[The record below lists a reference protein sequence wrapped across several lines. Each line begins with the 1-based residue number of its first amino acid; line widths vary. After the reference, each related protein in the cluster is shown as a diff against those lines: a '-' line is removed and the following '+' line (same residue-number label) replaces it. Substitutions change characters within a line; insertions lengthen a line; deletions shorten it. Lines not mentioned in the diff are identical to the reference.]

1 MMMHSAAGYVLSGTT
16 AIRDTRGGVGRP
28 RVPSAD
34 ASVVGAASAA
44 KDVSAAAAAAKR
56 PAAAAAAD
64 DIDDAAAAA
73 AADTNDGAA
82 AGDSTTVSH
91 ELERPDAKR
100 AKVASADHE

>member
-56 PAAAAAAD
+56 PAAAAAD
-64 DIDDAAAAA
+64 DIDDAAAAG

-82 AGDSTTVSH
+82 AGDSTPVSH

>member
-34 ASVVGAASAA
+34 ASVVGTASAA

-56 PAAAAAAD
+56 PAAAD

-82 AGDSTTVSH
+82 AGDSTTVPH